1 MNTTSSPVGKIFSL
15 VATRERVGMNAVAAK
30 GLLVPLWSV
39 VASWFGRRF
48 ERGAQERAEPV
59 APAASGLR
67 VWGIVSLAL
76 VSASTGGLSSIA
88 AAQPASAAS
97 MLRGSWITE
106 REGERYIYIFAV
118 KNEDLSGVV
127 CRQCYDLENLTFVT
141 DGKIEGNTFSFILSH
156 DAGRERYVETFRGR
170 VAPGRVTLS
179 VSRDAVSGSVQLVL
193 RRPPSRVAE
202 IFAEDAASRPRVEP
216 ESFMTPGPSEPLTLE
231 SSLGV
236 WRSPVGSTAYLF
248 KQVGDRIMGIACDS
262 RCEDASYSA
271 FIESA
276 TIRRNTFLASI
287 VHVDNAGEPY
297 ANLLTLYLSQ
307 GRMMGTYVDTRRPE
321 RRVVHV
327 MVRQDDPDAPKDKA
341 WRGAF

>member
-1 MNTTSSPVGKIFSL
+1 MSRTFSISPLRPIDVTGAVGVILAGS
-15 VATRERVGMNAVAAK
+15 V
-30 GLLVPLWSV
+30 VPLFSV
-39 VASWFGRRF
+39 VGSWFGRCF
-48 ERGAQERAEPV
+48 ESGPKERAEPV
-59 APAASGLR
+59 APAASRLR
-67 VWGIVSLAL
+67 VCGIVPLAL
-76 VSASTGGLSSIA
+76 VLASAGGLSNVA
-88 AAQPASAAS
+88 ATQPASAAS
-97 MLRGSWITE
+97 MIRGSWITE

-118 KNEDLSGVV
+118 KDEDVSGVV
-127 CRQCYDLENLTFVT
+127 CRQCYDLEQLTFVT
-141 DGKIEGNTFSFILSH
+141 DGKVEGNTLSFILSH
-156 DAGRERYVETFRGR
+156 DAGGERYVESFRGS
-170 VAPGRVTLS
+170 VAAERITLT
-179 VSRDAVSGSVQLVL
+179 VSRDAAPGSVQVVL

-231 SSLGV
+231 GSLGV

-248 KQVGDRIMGIACDS
+248 KQVGDRVMGIACDS
-262 RCEDASYSA
+262 RCEDGSYSA

-327 MVRQDDPDAPKDKA
+327 MVRQDDPGAPKDEA